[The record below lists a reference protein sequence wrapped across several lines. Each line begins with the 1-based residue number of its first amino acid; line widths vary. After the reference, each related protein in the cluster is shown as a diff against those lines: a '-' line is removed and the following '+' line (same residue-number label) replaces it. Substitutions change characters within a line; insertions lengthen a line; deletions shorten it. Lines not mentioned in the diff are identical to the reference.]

1 MTRRDRP
8 GNRRISW
15 WRDPWR
21 KPRIL
26 LAVTV
31 GYLAWSLLPVL
42 VAVLFSF
49 NDGRSRTA
57 WQGFSMRWYY
67 GDPFRS
73 VWHDDSLHTALVHTL
88 RLGIVTTLITVPLG
102 VALAIGLDRWRGRV
116 PSGANAMLLL
126 SFVLPETLLA
136 VALLLVVTQVA
147 VPFTLGTSAQVVGL
161 VTYQLAYPAIL
172 VRARLATIGTQY
184 EEAAQDLG
192 ASPMEAQRRVILPM
206 LVPAILASA
215 VLVFADVIDDFVLVR
230 YLSGDAST
238 EPTSVKIYN
247 TARAAP
253 TPALN
258 ALATLLMVA
267 AMLAVV
273 LGFLLYRWIGR
284 RAGSS
289 GGISTFAGET

>member
-1 MTRRDRP
+1 MTRRA
-8 GNRRISW
+8 GW
-15 WRDPWR
+15 WHDPWR
-21 KPRIL
+21 RPRVL

-31 GYLAWSLLPVL
+31 GYLVWSLLPVL

-49 NDGRSRTA
+49 NAGRSRTV
-57 WQGFSMRWYY
+57 WQGFSMQWYW
-67 GDPFRS
+67 GDPYRS
-73 VWHDDSLHTALVHTL
+73 VWHDESLHAALVQTL
-88 RLGIVTTLITVPLG
+88 RLGVVTTLITVPLG

-136 VALLLVVTQVA
+136 VALLFVVTNLA
-147 VPFTLGTSAQVVGL
+147 LPITLGTSAQVVGL
-161 VTYQLAYPAIL
+161 VTFQLAYPAVL

-184 EEAAQDLG
+184 EEAAADLG
-192 ASPMEAQRRVILPM
+192 ASPMQAQRRVILPM
-206 LVPAILASA
+206 LTPAILASA

-230 YLSGDAST
+230 YLSGDSTT

-258 ALATLLMVA
+258 ALATLLLVA

-273 LGFLLYRWIGR
+273 TGFLVYRWFARRTGSAEGIG
-284 RAGSS
+284 AF
-289 GGISTFAGET
+289 TGET